1 MALKRKK
8 KRLACLPA
16 SLGSGDG
23 SCQGAE
29 QRARYLQIKSKGS
42 LPLVMLTLSLSHSLS
57 AQESETFPRSAPP
70 LSSIRHAP
78 LALRA
83 SALGIA
89 YPQIYDTESGN
100 ITNIY
105 EYT

>member
-8 KRLACLPA
+8 KRLACPYA

-42 LPLVMLTLSLSHSLS
+42 LPLVMLTLSLPLRPRVGDSP
-57 AQESETFPRSAPP
+57 AQAAQRAT
-70 LSSIRHAP
+70 SIQHQA
-78 LALRA
+78 RA
-83 SALGIA
+83 YRARLTALGIA